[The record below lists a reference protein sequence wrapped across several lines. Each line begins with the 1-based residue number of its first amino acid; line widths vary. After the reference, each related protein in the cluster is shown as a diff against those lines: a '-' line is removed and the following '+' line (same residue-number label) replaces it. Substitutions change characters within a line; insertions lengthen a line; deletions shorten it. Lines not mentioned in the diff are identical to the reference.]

1 MKKTDWKKTSDA
13 DLSSGLT
20 ERAQKLVS
28 ARFTAAGAKASHD
41 VRQVRRQIAQ
51 IKTEQRAR
59 IIK

>member
-13 DLSSGLT
+13 DLVTGLS

-28 ARFTAAGAKASHD
+28 ARFTAAGAKQTHD
-41 VRQVRRQIAQ
+41 LRTVRREIAQ

-59 IIK
+59 LIK